1 LYKGNTVK
9 KNNSHHHAIFGGS
22 LGLIG
27 LFVQHAEAQQVARAD
42 SSQLEE
48 IVVTAEK
55 REATIETTA
64 ISITALSGADI
75 QERGFTDLASLMKT
89 VPGVSTRTS
98 GPGMTEFEMR
108 GVASNGGNSPTVG
121 FYFDETSLTAAAAT
135 NEGKIVISPDLYD
148 LNRVEVLRGPQG
160 TLYGSGSMGG
170 TIKVVPNAP
179 NPEAFD
185 ASAEVK
191 FADTDHGG
199 FDHAENGMV
208 NLPFWG
214 DKAALRIV
222 ASYSHDAGWIDRVVI
237 APGQFP
243 LPGGLING
251 QFGPFYSV
259 RGNVL
264 AAPIA
269 TEYHDVNDVDKSGI
283 RLSAVFKPVDGL
295 TIAPSYFYQ
304 KLRSGGLPY
313 IDNTPGTDAFYQPFD
328 TPEKYSDEFRLET
341 LNVKYRTDAFEITS
355 ASAYWTRHEPLQQDT
370 QESWSTYLLPL
381 GIGITG
387 FTSGNGN
394 LGQSYAYEDN
404 NQKQTTE
411 ELRISSVGDTR
422 FKWLFGYFYSDFI
435 SPWDIVF
442 PSQSGVSNPN
452 IGTNN
457 LFSYFT
463 PFKILQQSFFGEVTY
478 NITDPLSVTVGL
490 RRYHYDSAVYL
501 DQFGGL
507 AGGLTQQAASEN
519 EQGVTPKATLSYQFD
534 KDLLVYATAAKGFRP
549 GGGTGP
555 VPTSGATSCE
565 AQLQVEYNSHGAF
578 VAGPVQFNSDSIWSY
593 EIGEKWRS
601 SDNRLTVNAAAYF
614 ENWNGVQQT
623 NSLSSC
629 GYVYTANAGDAHVYG
644 GEFELNA
651 VVVHDLQAL
660 ANISY
665 SHSTLVSASLVDAS
679 SSAGSPIQ
687 QVPKVTATLALS
699 YRHQLS
705 DDLALTARAE
715 STYTGSRTDATYYVN
730 TLPSYDLSNI
740 RTGVDAGRWSAVLY
754 VNNVADKR
762 VLLNNVT
769 QDATNVADWNRIAV
783 SQPRTAGI
791 DVNFRFR

>member
-1 LYKGNTVK
+1 MKRVELHPYAMV
-9 KNNSHHHAIFGGS
+9 GGA
-22 LGLIG
+22 LGLAV
-27 LFVQHAEAQQVARAD
+27 LLSQAQAQQATHTD
-42 SSQLEE
+42 SGQLEE

-64 ISITALSGADI
+64 ISITALSGGDI
-75 QERGFTDLASLMKT
+75 QGRGFTDLASLMKT
-89 VPGVSTRTS
+89 VPGVSIRTS

-121 FYFDETSLTAAAAT
+121 FYFDDTSLTAPAAT

-179 NPEAFD
+179 DPAAFD

-222 ASYSHDAGWIDRVVI
+222 ASYSYDSGWIDRVVI

-243 LPGGLING
+243 LPSGLING
-251 QFGPFYSV
+251 QYGPYYTV

-269 TEYHDVNDVDKSGI
+269 TEYHDVNDVEKNSV
-283 RLSAVFKPVDGL
+283 RLSAVLKPIDGL
-295 TIAPSYFYQ
+295 TITPSYFYQ

-313 IDNTPGTDAFYQPFD
+313 IDSTPATDAFYQPFD
-328 TPEKYSDEFRLET
+328 TPERYSDEFRLEA
-341 LNVKYRTDAFEITS
+341 LSAKYHTDTFEISS
-355 ASAYWTRHEPLQQDT
+355 ATAYWSRHEPLQQDT
-370 QESWSTYLLPL
+370 QESWTTYLLPF
-381 GIGITG
+381 GYGVTG
-387 FTSGNGN
+387 YTAGNGN
-394 LGQSYAYEDN
+394 LGQSYASEDN
-404 NQKQTTE
+404 NQHQTTE
-411 ELRISSVGDTR
+411 ELRVSSVGDTR
-422 FKWLFGYFYSDFI
+422 FKWLFGYFYSDFV

-442 PSQSGVSNPN
+442 PSQTGASNPN
-452 IGTNN
+452 IGTND

-478 NITDPLSVTVGL
+478 NITDPLSVTVGA

-507 AGGLTQQAASEN
+507 AGGTTVQAASEN
-519 EQGVTPKATLSYQFD
+519 EQGVTPKATISYQFD

-555 VPTSGATSCE
+555 VPTQGATSCE
-565 AQLQVEYNSHGAF
+565 TQLQTEYNSHGAF
-578 VAGPVQFNSDSIWSY
+578 VAGPVKFNSDTIWSY
-593 EIGEKWRS
+593 ELGEKWRS

-644 GEFELNA
+644 GEVEVDA

-660 ANISY
+660 ANVSY
-665 SHSTLVSASLVDAS
+665 SHSTLVSASLIDS
-679 SSAGSPIQ
+679 SSPAGSAIQ
-687 QVPKVTATLALS
+687 QVPKVTGTLALS
-699 YRHQLS
+699 YRHQLA
-705 DDLALTARAE
+705 DELALTARAE
-715 STYTGSRTDATYYVN
+715 STYTASRTDATYYVN
-730 TLPSYDLSNI
+730 TLPSYDLTNI
-740 RTGVDAGRWSAVLY
+740 RAGVDVGRWSAVLF

-762 VLLNNVT
+762 ALLNNVT

-791 DVNFRFR
+791 DLNLRFK

>member
-1 LYKGNTVK
+1 M
-9 KNNSHHHAIFGGS
+9 NNRSGSIAAFGCMCVLVLGGMLADAAI
-22 LGLIG
+22 
-27 LFVQHAEAQQVARAD
+27 AQQSRSD
-42 SSQLEE
+42 TGQLEE

-55 REATIETTA
+55 RESTIETTA
-64 ISITALSGADI
+64 ISITALSGVDI
-75 QERGFTDLASLMKT
+75 QDRGFTDLADLMKT
-89 VPGVSTRTS
+89 VPGVSIRTS

-121 FYFDETSLTAAAAT
+121 FYFDETSLTAPAAT

-222 ASYSHDAGWIDRVVI
+222 ASYSYDSGWIDRVVI

-243 LPGGLING
+243 LPSGLVNG
-251 QFGPFYSV
+251 PYGPYYTI

-269 TEYHDVNDVDKSGI
+269 TEYHDVNDVEKSGV
-283 RLSAVFKPVDGL
+283 RLSAVLKPVDGL
-295 TIAPSYFYQ
+295 TITPSYFYQ

-313 IDNTPGTDAFYQPFD
+313 IDSTPGTDAFYQPFD
-328 TPEKYSDEFRLET
+328 TPERYSDEFRLEA
-341 LNVKYRTDAFEITS
+341 LSVKYHTDAFEISS
-355 ASAYWTRHEPLQQDT
+355 ATAYWSRHEPLTQDT
-370 QESWSTYLLPL
+370 QESWTTYLLPL
-381 GIGITG
+381 GLGLTG
-387 FTSGNGN
+387 YTAGNGN
-394 LGQSYAYEDN
+394 LGQSYASEDN
-404 NQKQTTE
+404 NQHQTTE
-411 ELRISSVGDTR
+411 ELRVSSVGDTR
-422 FKWLFGYFYSDFI
+422 FKWLFGYFYSDFV

-442 PSQSGVSNPN
+442 PSQTGASNPD
-452 IGTNN
+452 IGTND

-463 PFKILQQSFFGEVTY
+463 PFKILQQSVFGELTY
-478 NITDPLSVTVGL
+478 NITDPLSVTVGA

-519 EQGVTPKATLSYQFD
+519 EQGVTPKATISYQFD
-534 KDLLVYATAAKGFRP
+534 KDLLMYATAAKGFRP

-555 VPTSGATSCE
+555 VPTQGATSCE
-565 AQLQVEYNSHGAF
+565 AQLQVEYNSNGAF
-578 VAGPVQFNSDSIWSY
+578 VAGPVQFKSDTIWSY
-593 EIGEKWRS
+593 ELGEKWRS
-601 SDNRLTVNAAAYF
+601 SDSRLSVNAAAYF

-644 GEFELNA
+644 GELEVNA

-665 SHSTLVSASLVDAS
+665 SHSTLVSAALVDAS
-679 SSAGSPIQ
+679 STAGSPIQ
-687 QVPKVTATLALS
+687 QVPKVTGTLALS
-699 YRHQLS
+699 YRHQLT
-705 DDLALTARAE
+705 DELAVTARAE
-715 STYTGSRTDATYYVN
+715 TTYTGSRTDATFYVN
-730 TLPSYDLSNI
+730 TLPSYQLTNI
-740 RTGVDAGRWSAVLY
+740 RAGVDARRWSAVLF

-762 VLLNNVT
+762 ALLNNVT

-791 DVNFRFR
+791 DLNYRFK

>member
-1 LYKGNTVK
+1 MK
-9 KNNSHHHAIFGGS
+9 KNNLPHHVIVGGALS
-22 LGLIG
+22 LAVLMGP
-27 LFVQHAEAQQVARAD
+27 QAQAQQATHTDAG
-42 SSQLEE
+42 QLEE

-64 ISITALSGADI
+64 ISITALSGGDI
-75 QERGFTDLASLMKT
+75 QDRGFTDLGELMKT
-89 VPGVSTRTS
+89 VPGVAIRTS

-121 FYFDETSLTAAAAT
+121 FYFDETSLTAPAAT

-148 LNRVEVLRGPQG
+148 LSRVEVLRGPQG

-191 FADTDHGG
+191 FAGTDHGG

-222 ASYSHDAGWIDRVVI
+222 ASYSYDSGWIDRVVI

-243 LPGGLING
+243 LPSGLING
-251 QFGPFYSV
+251 TYGPYYTI

-269 TEYHDVNDVDKSGI
+269 TEYHNVNDVEKSGV
-283 RLSAVFKPVDGL
+283 RLSAVFKPIDGL
-295 TIAPSYFYQ
+295 TITPSYFYQ
-304 KLRSGGLPY
+304 RLRSGGLPY
-313 IDNTPGTDAFYQPFD
+313 IDSTPATDAFYQPFD
-328 TPEKYSDEFRLET
+328 TPERYSDEFKLEA
-341 LNVKYRTDAFEITS
+341 LSVKYRTDAFEISS
-355 ASAYWTRHEPLQQDT
+355 ATAYWSRHEPLQQDT
-370 QESWSTYLLPL
+370 QESWTTYLLPF
-381 GIGITG
+381 GYGVNSYTA
-387 FTSGNGN
+387 GNGN
-394 LGQSYAYEDN
+394 LGQSYASEDN
-404 NQKQTTE
+404 NQHQTTE
-411 ELRISSVGDTR
+411 ELRVSSVGDTR
-422 FKWLFGYFYSDFI
+422 FKWLVGYFYSDFV

-442 PSQSGVSNPN
+442 PSQTGASNPL
-452 IGTNN
+452 IGTND

-463 PFKILQQSFFGEVTY
+463 PFKILQQSFFGEATY
-478 NITDPLSVTVGL
+478 NITEPFSVTVGV

-519 EQGVTPKATLSYQFD
+519 SQGVTPKATLSYQFD

-555 VPTSGATSCE
+555 VPTQGATSCE

-578 VAGPVQFNSDSIWSY
+578 VPGPVQFNSDTIWSY
-593 EIGEKWRS
+593 ELGEKWRS
-601 SDNRLTVNAAAYF
+601 SDNRLSVNAAAYF

-644 GEFELNA
+644 GEIEVNA
-651 VVVHDLQAL
+651 VVVHDLQAM
-660 ANISY
+660 ANFSY

-687 QVPKVTATLALS
+687 QVPKVTGTLALS
-699 YRHQLS
+699 YRHQLA
-705 DDLALTARAE
+705 DDLVVTARAE
-715 STYTGSRTDATYYVN
+715 STYTGTRTDATYYVN
-730 TLPSYDLSNI
+730 TLPSYELTNI
-740 RTGVDAGRWSAVLY
+740 RAGVDLGRWSAVLF
-754 VNNVADKR
+754 VDNVADKR

-769 QDATNVADWNRIAV
+769 QDASNVADWNRIAV

-791 DVNFRFR
+791 DFNVRFR